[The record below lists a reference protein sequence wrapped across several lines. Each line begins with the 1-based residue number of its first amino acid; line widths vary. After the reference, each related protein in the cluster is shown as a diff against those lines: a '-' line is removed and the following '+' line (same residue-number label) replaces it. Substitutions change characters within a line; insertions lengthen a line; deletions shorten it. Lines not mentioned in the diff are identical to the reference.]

1 MYICEARKSVGSP
14 DFTIKI
20 DSNSMKKLLFLFSF
34 FLFYSSFANE
44 SNSPDTVT
52 VGVYVNSVHDIDFKE
67 KQYTINLWL
76 WLKYRNK
83 DFDFSKYLEVPM
95 AKTVDKSFYTLDTL
109 EDGRIYMLMKL
120 QCVMKDFWKIENF
133 PFDRQKLR
141 FSIENSQYDLSDLI
155 FVEDTVGNHYS
166 KWVTAGWNI
175 VPDSFKIFTNIK
187 KYETAF
193 GDPTLLEPRSEFS
206 VFRVNIGIER
216 DSWWLFLKLFIGMY
230 LSFLLSFLCFFIHID
245 NIDSRFNLSVGS
257 LFAVIGN
264 KYVID
269 SSLPESTS
277 FTLVDTLHG
286 VTLFFVFAIVA
297 CSAYSLNLVKLNKL
311 TEAKRFDK
319 LAAWTLLA
327 IYLVLN
333 CWFVYKAN

>member
-1 MYICEARKSVGSP
+1 
-14 DFTIKI
+14 
-20 DSNSMKKLLFLFSF
+20 MKKLF
-34 FLFYSSFANE
+34 FLLSSFIFYSSFAKAANA
-44 SNSPDTVT
+44 PDTVT

-67 KQYTINLWL
+67 KQYTISLWL
-76 WLKYRNK
+76 WLKYKNQ

-95 AKTVDKSFYTLDTL
+95 AKSVDKSFYTVDTL

-120 QCVMKDFWKIENF
+120 QCVMKDSWKIEHF

-141 FSIENSQYDLSDLI
+141 FSIENSQYDSGDLI
-155 FVEDTVGNHYS
+155 FVEDTVGKHYS
-166 KWVTAGWNI
+166 KWVTSGWSI
-175 VPDSFKIFTNIK
+175 VADSFKILTNIK

-193 GDPTLLEPRSEFS
+193 GDPILDKPQSEFS

-230 LSFLLSFLCFFIHID
+230 LSFLLSYLCFFIHTD
-245 NIDSRFNLSVGS
+245 NIDSRFNLSVGA

-269 SSLPESTS
+269 SSLPESTT

-286 VTLFFVFAIVA
+286 VTLFFVFAVVA
-297 CSAYSLNLVKLNKL
+297 CSAYTLKLIKSKKL
-311 TEAKRFDK
+311 EETKRFDK
-319 LAAWTLLA
+319 VAARILLV

-333 CWFVYKAN
+333 YWFIYRANSNT